1 MILGFMLSKYQKIIN
16 IIFVLGVY
24 LILHL
29 TFFVL
34 SNLTS
39 DILTDSSFVFKYLP
53 QILFPLIALVAKS
66 KNFSWSYFEYSSTIK
81 KFILIV
87 AGILLWENLFLDY
100 NFYTNSNLVLEKI
113 FLLFFFVLLFFNP
126 LYICLFLLQN
136 FIIWQSNQSI
146 LGSFHV
152 TDIRPVYDTLTLFLS
167 FLAVKRFR
175 GVHSSIFIL
184 LALTM
189 HASNYFIPGISKI
202 EISPN
207 GWEWVFLNQLSNL
220 FISSYVNGWLGFLNE
235 KMIMGIAEIINKNE
249 LLMSSLSVFIEIGS
263 IFLLIK
269 KHISYLIFIGFQFL
283 HLGIFFASG
292 IFFWSWIL
300 LNFGFL
306 FLIHKLDKESLDFLY
321 TKQNLKIFLVLVF
334 ISPLIHQPSAL
345 GWWDTRLNT
354 VYDFIATKESGE
366 TLKLNRNDFAP
377 YDIIF
382 TQNRFYYTSDEKIL
396 NGTYGVIQRNQ
407 KKYTKL
413 FWTISNDVIKPLS
426 GRKPK
431 IYKNDSFFIFNQLE
445 QAKDLTEIKKLIDN
459 YGVNSYDENLKSTL
473 EYFIKTYF
481 KNLNNLNKKNNLF
494 NKLGA
499 PYHIYDLS
507 EDRFH
512 GDDDIVN
519 IKIYKT
525 NIWWNKEN
533 NEIIRF
539 GEQLISDIY
548 VEEN

>member
-1 MILGFMLSKYQKIIN
+1 MFSKYQKIIN
-16 IIFVLGVY
+16 VIFVLGVY
-24 LILHL
+24 FILHL
-29 TFFVL
+29 TFSVL
-34 SNLTS
+34 SNYE
-39 DILTDSSFVFKYLP
+39 ILTDSSFVFKYLP
-53 QILFPLIALVAKS
+53 QILFPLIVLVVKS
-66 KNFSWSYFEYSSTIK
+66 KNFSWSYIEYSSTFR

-87 AGILLWENLFLDY
+87 AGILLWEHLFLEY

-113 FLLFFFVLLFFNP
+113 SLLFFFILLFFNP
-126 LYICLFLLQN
+126 LYLCLFLLQN
-136 FIIWQSNQSI
+136 FIIWQSNQSV
-146 LGSFHV
+146 LGGFHL
-152 TDIRPVYDTLTLFLS
+152 TDIRPVYQILTLFLS
-167 FLAVKRFR
+167 FLVVNRFR
-175 GVHSSIFIL
+175 VVHSSIFIL
-184 LALTM
+184 LGLSL

-220 FISSYVNGWLGFLNE
+220 FISSYENGWLGFLSE
-235 KMIMGIAEIINKNE
+235 KTILGIAETINKTE
-249 LLMSSLSVFIEIGS
+249 LLLSFASIFIEIGA

-269 KHISYLIFIGFQFL
+269 KRISYLIFIGFQFL

-306 FLIHKLDKESLDFLY
+306 FLIHKLTKESLDILY

-334 ISPLIHQPSAL
+334 LSPLIYQPIAL

-366 TLKLNRNDFAP
+366 TIKLNRNDFAP

-382 TQNRFYYTSDEKIL
+382 SQNRFYYTSNEKTL
-396 NGTYGVIQRNQ
+396 NGTYGSIQRNQ
-407 KKYTKL
+407 KKYTKSFYSIL
-413 FWTISNDVIKPLS
+413 NDVIKPLS
-426 GRKPK
+426 GRKQK
-431 IYKNDSFFIFNQLE
+431 IYKNDSFFIFNELE

-459 YGVNSYDENLKSTL
+459 YGINSYNENLKLKL
-473 EYFIKTYF
+473 EHFIKTYI
-481 KNLNNLNKKNNLF
+481 KNLNNTNEKNNWF

-507 EDRFH
+507 ENRSD
-512 GDDDIVN
+512 GNEDIVN

-525 NIWWNKEN
+525 NIWWNKDN

-539 GEQLISDIY
+539 GKQLISDIY

>member
-1 MILGFMLSKYQKIIN
+1 MILGFMFSKYQKIIN
-16 IIFVLGVY
+16 VIFVLFVY
-24 LILHL
+24 FTLHL
-29 TFFVL
+29 IFSVL
-34 SNLTS
+34 SNS
-39 DILTDSSFVFKYLP
+39 NIPTDSSYVYKYLP

-66 KNFSWSYFEYSSTIK
+66 KNFSWNHLEYSLIIK

-87 AGILLWENLFLDY
+87 SGILLWEHLFLDY

-113 FLLFFFVLLFFNP
+113 SLLFFFILLFFNP
-126 LYICLFLLQN
+126 IYLCLFLLQN
-136 FIIWQSNQSI
+136 FIIWQSNQSV
-146 LGSFHV
+146 LGSFHL
-152 TDIRPVYDTLTLFLS
+152 TDIRPVYETLTLFLS
-167 FLAVKRFR
+167 FLVINRFR

-184 LALTM
+184 LGLSL

-220 FISSYVNGWLGFLNE
+220 FISSYVNGWLGFLSE
-235 KMIMGIAEIINKNE
+235 KTILSTAEIINKTE
-249 LLMSSLSVFIEIGS
+249 FIMSFASVFIEIGS

-269 KHISYLIFIGFQFL
+269 KRISYLMFIGFQFL

-292 IFFWSWIL
+292 IFFWSWII

-306 FLIHKLDKESLDFLY
+306 FLLHKLSKEGLDVLY
-321 TKQNLKIFLVLVF
+321 TRQNFKIFLILVF
-334 ISPLIHQPSAL
+334 LSPLIYQPSAL

-366 TLKLNRNDFAP
+366 TIKLNRNDFAP

-382 TQNRFYYTSDEKIL
+382 AQNRFYYTSDEKTL
-396 NGTYGVIQRNQ
+396 NSTYGVIQRDQ
-407 KKYTKL
+407 KKYTKS
-413 FWTISNDVIKPLS
+413 FYTIFNNVIKPLS

-431 IYKNDSFFIFNQLE
+431 IYKNDSFIIFNELE
-445 QAKDLTEIKKLIDN
+445 QAKDLSEIRKLIDI
-459 YGVNSYDENLKSTL
+459 YGVNSYDGNLKSKL
-473 EYFIKTYF
+473 EHFIKTYI
-481 KNLNNLNKKNNLF
+481 KNLNNTNKKNSWF

-507 EDRFH
+507 ENRLH
-512 GDDDIVN
+512 GDEDIVN

-525 NIWWNKEN
+525 NIWWNKDK
-533 NEIIRF
+533 NEIVRF
-539 GEQLISDIY
+539 GKQLISDIY